1 MVPRPVQM
9 PTFSD
14 VFTAVFGTIDDRA
27 QLMVSRIYYNIFRIY
42 YNISPKYCN
51 LTAVF
56 GTIDDRAQ
64 LMVSV

>member
-1 MVPRPVQM
+1 M
-9 PTFSD
+9 D
-14 VFTAVFGTIDDRA
+14 
-27 QLMVSRIYYNIFRIY
+27 